1 MPHQLQC
8 SKVVKGRI
16 KSRIFLLP
24 PTSKQSS
31 ELQGIIRSLVVSME
45 GLVIDEALLSIIVCP
60 DTKDELRLASETVTS
75 HINQLIQEAKLDFVS
90 GTKVNKRV
98 DQLLVRIDGKV
109 AYGVYEGIPNLI
121 LEDGILVS
129 ELDI

>member
-1 MPHQLQC
+1 MPHQLQS

-16 KSRIFLLP
+16 KSRIFLLT

-31 ELQGIIRSLVVSME
+31 KLQGIIRSLVVSRE
-45 GLVIDEALLSIIVCP
+45 ALVIDEALLSIIVCP

-75 HINQLIQEAKLDFVS
+75 HVNQLIQEAKLDFVS
-90 GTKVNKRV
+90 GTTVNKRV

-121 LEDGILVS
+121 LEDGILIS

>member
-1 MPHQLQC
+1 M
-8 SKVVKGRI
+8 
-16 KSRIFLLP
+16 
-24 PTSKQSS
+24 
-31 ELQGIIRSLVVSME
+31 
-45 GLVIDEALLSIIVCP
+45 IDEALLSIIVCP

-75 HINQLIQEAKLDFVS
+75 HVNQLIQEAKLDFVS

-98 DQLLVRIDGKV
+98 DQLLVRMDGKV
-109 AYGVYEGIPNLI
+109 AYAVYEGIPNLI